1 MSDDILKRI
10 AEIERHRQVNAEG
23 CGPDSS
29 ILLSGLPSAGATSCR
44 NLDKAE
50 GCKPDLNISPSQTAV
65 STTRSGIKTA
75 EDQLRFAQVGLLAA
89 TRRAYPGGCRVR
101 VQIGRSTTEVV
112 AKGHA
117 STWWSRPGYIQASRN
132 PTGKALT
139 TSHSAGSEVLK
150 EVLP

>member
-1 MSDDILKRI
+1 MSVDILKRI
-10 AEIERHRQVNAEG
+10 AEIERHRQVKAEG
-23 CGPDSS
+23 CKPDSS

-75 EDQLRFAQVGLLAA
+75 EDQLIFAEVGLLAA
-89 TRRAYPGGCRVR
+89 IRRGYPGGCRLR

-117 STWWSRPGYIQASRN
+117 STWWLRPGYIQASSP
-132 PTGKALT
+132 PTGKAR
-139 TSHSAGSEVLK
+139 TSPHSADSEVVK